1 MFRRPTDQS
10 PKNGEE
16 ENPFLLSFSDL
27 MASLLAIFIL
37 ALVVMMIQL
46 HLQKRKL
53 EEDRRNIVVIR
64 EQYEKMLKE
73 KEALE
78 NERKRIRVVLEELRK
93 SLDEIDATQ
102 NEVAA
107 ALEGVGLREKS
118 LEGMLEGIQ
127 KDLKKQGI
135 EVLVAENGTVLRI
148 PENALSF
155 KLSEFSIQDHYKNSA
170 DIIGAT
176 LLRALENDENR
187 KLLDTVFIEGHT
199 DSVPNRQEMGN
210 WGLSTYRAISLW
222 LHWTD
227 DPGRFSKL
235 KSLKTAVREEG
246 AIERPLIST
255 SGYADTRPADLAKA
269 GVAHPV
275 GVGNPA
281 DRRID
286 IRFTLA
292 SSEKKDLGELKG
304 QLDAMRTK
312 TSDLIKKLKETE

>member
-1 MFRRPTDQS
+1 MFRRPKDQT

-78 NERKRIRVVLEELRK
+78 NERRRIRVVLEELRK
-93 SLDEIDATQ
+93 SLDEIEVTQ
-102 NEVAA
+102 SEVAS

-118 LEGMLEGIQ
+118 LEGMLERIQ

-155 KLSEFSIQDHYKNSA
+155 KLSEFSIQEQFKDSA

-176 LLRALENDENR
+176 LLKSLENDANR

-199 DSVPNRQEMGN
+199 DSVPNRKEMGN
-210 WGLSTYRAISLW
+210 WGLSTYRAIALW

-227 DPGRFSKL
+227 NPGRFTEL
-235 KSLKTAVREEG
+235 KKLKTAVREEG

-275 GVGNPA
+275 EVGNPA

-304 QLDAMRTK
+304 QLDTMRAK
-312 TSDLIKKLKETE
+312 TSDLIKKLKEAE

>member
-1 MFRRPTDQS
+1 MFRRPTDQT

-53 EEDRRNIVVIR
+53 EEDRKNIVVIR
-64 EQYEKMLKE
+64 VQYEKMLKE

-78 NERKRIRVVLEELRK
+78 TERKRIRLVLEELRK
-93 SLDEIDATQ
+93 SLNEIETTQ
-102 NEVAA
+102 SEVAA

-127 KDLKKQGI
+127 KDLRKKGI

-148 PENALSF
+148 PESALSF
-155 KLSEFSIQDHYKNSA
+155 KLSEFSIQDHYKISA

-176 LLRALENDENR
+176 LLNALENDENR

-227 DPGRFSKL
+227 APGRFTKL

-269 GVAHPV
+269 GVAHPIE
-275 GVGNPA
+275 VGNPA

-304 QLDAMRTK
+304 QLDSMRAK
-312 TSDLIKKLKETE
+312 TSDLIKKLKEAE

>member
-1 MFRRPTDQS
+1 MFRRKTDKT
-10 PKNGEE
+10 PKNVEE

-46 HLQKRKL
+46 HMQKRKL
-53 EEDRRNIVVIR
+53 EEDRRKIFVMK
-64 EQYEKMLKE
+64 EDYEKTIKE
-73 KEALE
+73 RDALD
-78 NERKRIRVVLEELRK
+78 NERKRIRVILEELRK
-93 SLDEIDATQ
+93 SLIEIEATQ
-102 NEVAA
+102 RDVAN
-107 ALEGVGLREKS
+107 ALDGVGLREKS
-118 LEGMLEGIQ
+118 LANMLQGIQ
-127 KDLKKQGI
+127 NDLKKQGI

-155 KLSEFSIQDHYKNSA
+155 KLSEFRIQDHYRNSA

-176 LLRALENDENR
+176 LLRALEIDENR

-227 DPGRFSKL
+227 NPGRLTKL
-235 KSLKTAVREEG
+235 KSLKTAVLEEG

-255 SGYADTRPADLAKA
+255 SGYADTRPADLAKV
-269 GVAHPV
+269 GVEHLIE
-275 GVGNPA
+275 VGNPA

-292 SSEKKDLGELKG
+292 SSEKKDLGGLKG
-304 QLDAMRTK
+304 QLDSMRAK
-312 TSDLIKKLKETE
+312 TSNVIKILKEAE

>member
-1 MFRRPTDQS
+1 MFRRPTDKT

-64 EQYEKMLKE
+64 EQYEKMLRE

-93 SLDEIDATQ
+93 SLNEIETTQ
-102 NEVAA
+102 SEVAA
-107 ALEGVGLREKS
+107 ALDGVGLREKS
-118 LEGMLEGIQ
+118 LAGMLEGIQ
-127 KDLKKQGI
+127 KDLKNQGI

-155 KLSEFSIQDHYKNSA
+155 KLSEFRIQDHYKNSA

-176 LLRALENDENR
+176 LLKALENDENR

-227 DPGRFSKL
+227 DPGQFTKL

-275 GVGNPA
+275 EVGNPA

-304 QLDAMRTK
+304 QLDSMRAK
-312 TSDLIKKLKETE
+312 TSDLIKKLKEAE

>member
-1 MFRRPTDQS
+1 MFRRSTDQT

-53 EEDRRNIVVIR
+53 EEDRKNIVVIR
-64 EQYEKMLKE
+64 VQYEKMLKE

-78 NERKRIRVVLEELRK
+78 NERKRIRLVLEELRK
-93 SLDEIDATQ
+93 SLNEIEATQ
-102 NEVAA
+102 SEVAA

-127 KDLKKQGI
+127 KDLRKQGI

-148 PENALSF
+148 PESALSF

-170 DIIGAT
+170 DLIGAT
-176 LLRALENDENR
+176 LLKALENDENR

-227 DPGRFSKL
+227 DPGRFTKL

-269 GVAHPV
+269 GVAHPIE
-275 GVGNPA
+275 VGNPA

-304 QLDAMRTK
+304 QLDSMRAK
-312 TSDLIKKLKETE
+312 TSDLIKKLKEAE

>member
-1 MFRRPTDQS
+1 MFRRSKDQT

-53 EEDRRNIVVIR
+53 EEDRKNIVVIR

-93 SLDEIDATQ
+93 SLNEIETTQ
-102 NEVAA
+102 SEVAA

-118 LEGMLEGIQ
+118 LAGMLEGIQ

-170 DIIGAT
+170 DVIGAT
-176 LLRALENDENR
+176 LLKALENDENR

-227 DPGRFSKL
+227 DPGRFTKL
-235 KSLKTAVREEG
+235 KGLKTAVREEG

-275 GVGNPA
+275 EIGNPA

-286 IRFTLA
+286 IRFTLGLVR
-292 SSEKKDLGELKG
+292 EEGLG
-304 QLDAMRTK
+304 RTK
-312 TSDLIKKLKETE
+312 GTTGFDEG

>member
-1 MFRRPTDQS
+1 MFRRPIDQTS
-10 PKNGEE
+10 KNGEE

-46 HLQKRKL
+46 HVQKQKL
-53 EEDRRNIVVIR
+53 DEDRKNIVVIR

-78 NERKRIRVVLEELRK
+78 NERKRIEVVLEELRK
-93 SLDEIDATQ
+93 SLNEIETTQ
-102 NEVAA
+102 SEVAE

-118 LEGMLEGIQ
+118 LAGMLEGIQ

-135 EVLVAENGTVLRI
+135 EVLVAENGKVLRI

-155 KLSEFSIQDHYKNSA
+155 KLGDFSIQDQYENSA
-170 DIIGAT
+170 DVIGAT
-176 LLRALENDENR
+176 LLKALEIDENR

-199 DSVPNRQEMGN
+199 DSVPNQQGMGN

-227 DPGRFSKL
+227 DPGRFTNL

-269 GVAHPV
+269 GVEHPIE
-275 GVGNPA
+275 VGNPA

-304 QLDAMRTK
+304 QLDSMRAK
-312 TSDLIKKLKETE
+312 TSDLIKKLKEAE

>member
-1 MFRRPTDQS
+1 MFRRSKDQT

-53 EEDRRNIVVIR
+53 EEDRKNIVVIR

-93 SLDEIDATQ
+93 SLNEIETTQ
-102 NEVAA
+102 SEVAA

-118 LEGMLEGIQ
+118 LAGMLEGIQ

-170 DIIGAT
+170 DVIGAT
-176 LLRALENDENR
+176 LLKALENDENR

-227 DPGRFSKL
+227 DPGRFTKL
-235 KSLKTAVREEG
+235 KGLKTAVREEG

-275 GVGNPA
+275 EIGNPA

-304 QLDAMRTK
+304 QLDSMRAK
-312 TSDLIKKLKETE
+312 TSDLIKKLKEAE

>member
-1 MFRRPTDQS
+1 MFRRPTDKT

-64 EQYEKMLKE
+64 EQYEKMLRE

-93 SLDEIDATQ
+93 SLDEIEVTQ
-102 NEVAA
+102 SEVAS

-127 KDLKKQGI
+127 RELKEQGI

-155 KLSEFSIQDHYKNSA
+155 KLSEFSIQDLYKNSA
-170 DIIGAT
+170 DVIGAA
-176 LLRALENDENR
+176 LLKALENDANR

-199 DSVPNRQEMGN
+199 DSVPNRQGMGN

-227 DPGRFSKL
+227 NPGRFTKL
-235 KSLKTAVREEG
+235 KNLKTAVREEG

-255 SGYADTRPADLAKA
+255 SGYADTRPADLTKA
-269 GVAHPV
+269 GMAHPL

-304 QLDAMRTK
+304 QLDSMRAK
-312 TSDLIKKLKETE
+312 TSDLIKKLKEAE

>member
-1 MFRRPTDQS
+1 MFRRPSHSEQ
-10 PKNGEE
+10 KNGEE

-53 EEDRRNIVVIR
+53 EEDRKNMVVIR
-64 EQYEKMLKE
+64 VQYEQMLKE

-78 NERKRIRVVLEELRK
+78 SERQRIRIVLEELRK
-93 SLDEIDATQ
+93 SLSEIEITQ
-102 NEVAA
+102 SEVAR
-107 ALEGVGLREKS
+107 ALEGVGLREKN
-118 LEGMLEGIQ
+118 LEGILVGIQ
-127 KDLKKQGI
+127 KDLRTQGV

-148 PENALSF
+148 PEDALSF
-155 KLSEFSIQDHYKNSA
+155 KLSEFTIQDQFRKSA

-176 LLRALENDENR
+176 LLKSLENDKNR
-187 KLLDTVFIEGHT
+187 ELLDTVFIEGHT
-199 DSVPNRQEMGN
+199 DSVPNRQAMGN

-227 DPGRFSKL
+227 DPGRFAKL
-235 KSLKTAVREEG
+235 KSIKTAVREQG

-255 SGYADTRPADLAKA
+255 SGYADTRPADLAMV
-269 GVAHPV
+269 GIAHPN

-304 QLDAMRTK
+304 QLDSMRTK
-312 TSDLIKKLKETE
+312 TSGLIQMLREAE

>member
-1 MFRRPTDQS
+1 MFRRPIDQT
-10 PKNGEE
+10 PKNSEE

-46 HLQKRKL
+46 HMQKRKL
-53 EEDRRNIVVIR
+53 EEDRRKIVVMK
-64 EQYEKMLKE
+64 EDYEKTIKE
-73 KEALE
+73 KETLE
-78 NERKRIRVVLEELRK
+78 NERKRIQVVLEELRK
-93 SLDEIDATQ
+93 SLDEIEVTQ
-102 NEVAA
+102 SEVAS

-127 KDLKKQGI
+127 KDLKEQGI

-155 KLSEFSIQDHYKNSA
+155 KLGEFSIQDLYKDSA
-170 DIIGAT
+170 DVIGAT
-176 LLRALENDENR
+176 LLKALENDGNR

-199 DSVPNRQEMGN
+199 DSVPNRQGMGN

-227 DPGRFSKL
+227 NPGRFTKL
-235 KSLKTAVREEG
+235 KNLKTAVREEG

-255 SGYADTRPADLAKA
+255 SGYADTRPADLAKV
-269 GVAHPV
+269 GMAHPL

-304 QLDAMRTK
+304 QLDSMRAK
-312 TSDLIKKLKETE
+312 TGNLIKILKEAE

>member
-1 MFRRPTDQS
+1 MFRRPTDQT

-53 EEDRRNIVVIR
+53 EEDRKNIVVIK
-64 EQYEKMLKE
+64 EQYQKMLDE

-78 NERKRIRVVLEELRK
+78 NEKKRIQVILEQLRR
-93 SLDEIDATQ
+93 SLDEIEVTQ
-102 NEVAA
+102 NEVAKD
-107 ALEGVGLREKS
+107 LEGVGRREKS
-118 LEGMLEGIQ
+118 LAGMLEGVQ
-127 KDLKKQGI
+127 SDLKKKGI
-135 EVLVAENGTVLRI
+135 KVLVAENGTVLRI
-148 PENALSF
+148 PEYALSF
-155 KLSEFSIQDHYKNSA
+155 ELGQFRIQDQYIDSA
-170 DIIGAT
+170 DAIGAS
-176 LLRALENDENR
+176 LLKALRNEENR

-199 DSVPNRQEMGN
+199 DSVSNRKAMGN

-227 DPGRFSKL
+227 KPGRFVR
-235 KSLKTAVREEG
+235 LKTLKTSALAEG
-246 AIERPLIST
+246 VGARPLIST
-255 SGYADTRPADLAKA
+255 SGYADTRPVDLSAMSMA
-269 GVAHPV
+269 LPTEE
-275 GVGNPA
+275 GNPA

-292 SSEKKDLGELKG
+292 SSDKKDLSGLKEK
-304 QLDAMRTK
+304 LDSMRAK
-312 TSDLIKKLKETE
+312 TSDLIKKLKEAE

>member
-1 MFRRPTDQS
+1 MFRRPTDQT

-53 EEDRRNIVVIR
+53 EEDRKNIVVIR

-93 SLDEIDATQ
+93 SLNEIETTQ
-102 NEVAA
+102 SEVAA

-118 LEGMLEGIQ
+118 LAGMLQGIQ
-127 KDLKKQGI
+127 RDLKKQGI

-155 KLSEFSIQDHYKNSA
+155 KLSEFRIQDHYKNSA
-170 DIIGAT
+170 DIIGST
-176 LLRALENDENR
+176 LLKALESDENR

-227 DPGRFSKL
+227 DPGRFTKL

-269 GVAHPV
+269 GVEHPIE
-275 GVGNPA
+275 VGNPA

-304 QLDAMRTK
+304 QLDSMRAK
-312 TSDLIKKLKETE
+312 TSDLIKKLKEAE